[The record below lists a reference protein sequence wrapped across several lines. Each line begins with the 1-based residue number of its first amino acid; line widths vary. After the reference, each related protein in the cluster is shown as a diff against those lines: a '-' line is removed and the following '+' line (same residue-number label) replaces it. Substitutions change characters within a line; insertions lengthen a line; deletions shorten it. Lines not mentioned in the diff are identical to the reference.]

1 MKIKFFFPK
10 WHFPNNIG
18 DSVNATFIPKVL
30 KRVYPNSEIEVIT
43 YGFLLDVFKND
54 PNVKSVRQP
63 NNGELYIDF
72 KSYAFSETQSPEV
85 KIVYPEWHPKV
96 FEFWGKNHDFLVNHK
111 TSNLITVN
119 FLLQLKLEHLLF
131 DENYDFRED
140 FYYNNKN
147 EKISNII
154 NVGIVPSTK
163 LAGRPTPHPGCD
175 GIGLRFNGPNGIES
189 WSKFVKNLKSL
200 NPNIIIHE
208 FSFENF
214 GLGDIHY
221 PHTDNIFELV
231 DQVDKMDIGV
241 MSDGGL
247 HHIFNARNKPVVLFQ
262 ATKVNKCEFFM
273 LENTY
278 FPEHLHLDCRKSCR
292 SYFSETL
299 QTKDSSLTCNLECEN
314 LNPILLSY
322 YTNKIIETNIK

>member
-1 MKIKFFFPK
+1 MKLKLFFPK

-30 KRVYPNSEIEVIT
+30 KKVYPNSEIEVIT
-43 YGFLLDVFKND
+43 FGFLLDVFKND
-54 PNVKSVRQP
+54 PNVKLVRLP
-63 NNGELYIDF
+63 SSGELYIDF
-72 KSYAFSETQSPEV
+72 KSYAFSDVQSPEI

-111 TSNLITVN
+111 TANLITVN

-131 DENYDFRED
+131 DEKYDFRED
-140 FYYNNKN
+140 FYYENKY
-147 EKISNII
+147 EKNSDII

-163 LAGRPTPHPGCD
+163 LAGRPIPHPGCD
-175 GIGLRFNGPNGIES
+175 GIGLRFNGPKGIES
-189 WSKFVKNLKSL
+189 WKEFVKELKNLNS
-200 NPNIIIHE
+200 NILIHE

-214 GLGDIHY
+214 GIGDIHY
-221 PHTDNIFELV
+221 PHTENIFELV
-231 DQVDKMDIGV
+231 EQVDKMDIGV

-247 HHIFNARNKPVVLFQ
+247 HHVFNARNKPVVLFQ

-278 FPEHLHLDCRKSCR
+278 FPEHLHLNCRKSCR
-292 SYFSETL
+292 SYFSEAL

-314 LNPILLSY
+314 LNPILLSD